1 MRWLA
6 IAGLVA
12 FHAFV
17 SVNAVAEA
25 PCSGVIARDSVASCS
40 IRASLALRSEADIA
54 NVLRGRRSTFNPIVP
69 SNPIVSASLGR
80 RIGIGSGSGMTA
92 TNWSFGLSQEVEL
105 AGQRGLR
112 LDAADADIAAEDE
125 RRTVL
130 RRDVAAVAYA
140 AYFDA
145 LAARDEA
152 AIAARLETVALSVVK
167 ATRGMANQGL
177 TSGVDA
183 DVAEAVSL
191 RSIQARIA
199 ADGRVAQSRVAF
211 TLALGGD
218 ATTPVDASGDLVPL
232 TGVDTLARSL
242 VNADR
247 AEVRVFEN
255 ERRAWEARASTFR
268 RSRVPNITLSAFVQ
282 NDGFDENVFGFG
294 IAVPIPFP
302 QPIGHTYNGQIAESD
317 ALARH
322 AADEAARLRLA
333 LKAGILLTLAEYDA
347 RIKQRDAVAQTQVD
361 RADKSLQSIGTEIAA
376 GRLAIRDAV
385 VAQQTLV
392 DFLLGYVAAKHA
404 VCTAS
409 VELARAAGI
418 PLDKGGL

>member
-17 SVNAVAEA
+17 SVDAVAEA
-25 PCSGVIARDSVASCS
+25 PCSGVIARDGVATCS

-54 NVLRGRRSTFNPIVP
+54 SALRGRRTTFNPIVP
-69 SNPIVSASLGR
+69 SNPIASASLGR
-80 RIGIGSGSGMTA
+80 RAGSGMSA
-92 TNWSFGLSQEVEL
+92 TNWVFGLSQEIEL

-152 AIAARLETVALSVVK
+152 AIATRLETVALSVVK
-167 ATRGMANQGL
+167 ATRGMADQGL
-177 TSGVDA
+177 ASGVDA

-199 ADGRVAQSRVAF
+199 ADGRVAQARVAF

-218 ATTPVDASGDLVPL
+218 ATTPVDASGDLLPL
-232 TGVDTLARSL
+232 IGVDTMARSL

-247 AEVRVFEN
+247 AEVRIFEN

-294 IAVPIPFP
+294 IAIPIPFP
-302 QPIGHTYNGQIAESD
+302 QPIGNTYSGQIAESD

-322 AADEAARLRLA
+322 AADEAARLRLS
-333 LKAGILLTLAEYDA
+333 LKAGVLLTLAEYDA
-347 RIKQRDAVAQTQVD
+347 RIKQRDAVAQVQVD
-361 RADKSLQSIGTEIAA
+361 RADKSLQSMGTEIAA

-404 VCTAS
+404 ACTAS

>member
-1 MRWLA
+1 MRWLT

-12 FHAFV
+12 FHGLV
-17 SVNAVAEA
+17 SVDAEA
-25 PCSGVIARDSVASCS
+25 ESPCTGVVARDDVAGCAV
-40 IRASLALRSEADIA
+40 RASLALKSEADVA
-54 NVLRGRRSTFNPIVP
+54 SALRGRRTAFNPIVP
-69 SNPIVSASLGR
+69 SNPIVSASLAR
-80 RIGIGSGSGMTA
+80 RAGSGMTS
-92 TNWSFGLSQEVEL
+92 TNWSFALSQEIEL

-112 LDAADADIAAEDE
+112 LDAADADIAAESE
-125 RRTVL
+125 RVVVL
-130 RRDVAAVAYA
+130 RRDVAATAYS
-140 AYFDA
+140 AYFAA

-152 AIAARLETVALSVVK
+152 AIASRLETVALSVVK
-167 ATRGMANQGL
+167 ATRGMADQGL

-199 ADGRVAQSRVAF
+199 ADGRVTQARVAF

-218 ATTPVDASGDLVPL
+218 PAAPVEASGDLVPL
-232 TGVDTLARSL
+232 AGVDTLARSL
-242 VNADR
+242 VRADR
-247 AEVRVFEN
+247 PEVRALED
-255 ERRAWEARASTFR
+255 ERRAWEARAATFR

-294 IAVPIPFP
+294 LAVPLPFP
-302 QPIGHTYNGQIAESD
+302 QPIGHTYSGEIVESD

-322 AADEAARLRLA
+322 AADEAVRLRA
-333 LKAGILLTLAEYDA
+333 TLKAGVLHALAEYDA
-347 RIKQRDAVAQTQVD
+347 RMKQRDAVAQDKID

-385 VAQQTLV
+385 VAQQALV
-392 DFLLGYVAAKHA
+392 DFLLGHVAARHA
-404 VCTAS
+404 ACAAS

-418 PLDKGGL
+418 PLDKGAP